1 MHELLS
7 NEQSNED
14 KWRGIIDSWKS
25 SNLSQAE
32 YCRQK
37 NISYYKYIYWKKKLA
52 SNGSPSGLTL
62 LKLESAGFGQN
73 FTPQASPLPNSPIRF
88 WLKDFC
94 IEIGDDF
101 SSSLLSRLV
110 ETLRSV

>member
-1 MHELLS
+1 MHELSS
-7 NEQSNED
+7 NEQSKED
-14 KWRGIIDSWKS
+14 NWRGIIDSCKS

-32 YCRQK
+32 YCRQE
-37 NISYYKYIYWKKKLA
+37 NISYHKYIYWKKKLI
-52 SNGSPSGLTL
+52 SNGSPSGLTV
-62 LKLESAGFGQN
+62 LKLESSGFGQN
-73 FTPQASPLPNSPIRF
+73 FTPESSPLLNSGLRF

-101 SSSLLSRLV
+101 SPSLLSRLV